1 MRTILGLAAAMSLT
15 AGYAFAQTT
24 TPPAP
29 AQPSAAEP
37 SKTTPSAATD
47 QKSMQGAE
55 TVTWYQKAD
64 DDVAASKIIG
74 TNVRNSAGEKIGDV
88 NELILGTDGKV
99 RAAIIGVGGF
109 LGMGEHD
116 VAVAFNSLKF
126 TRGSGNDEVITMDT
140 TKEVLKT
147 APQWE
152 RRRTGG

>member
-1 MRTILGLAAAMSLT
+1 MRTILGLAAALSLT

-29 AQPSAAEP
+29 AQPAQ
-37 SKTTPSAATD
+37 PSAATE
-47 QKSMQGAE
+47 QKSMQGAG

-64 DDVAASKIIG
+64 DDVLASKIIG
-74 TNVRNSAGEKIGDV
+74 TNVRNNAGEKIGDV

-126 TRGSGNDEVITMDT
+126 ARGSGNDEVITMDT
-140 TKEVLKT
+140 TKEALKT

>member
-1 MRTILGLAAAMSLT
+1 
-15 AGYAFAQTT
+15 
-24 TPPAP
+24 
-29 AQPSAAEP
+29 
-37 SKTTPSAATD
+37 
-47 QKSMQGAE
+47 
-55 TVTWYQKAD
+55 
-64 DDVAASKIIG
+64 VAASKIIG